1 MRPYTDLVKRLALLL
16 GALALIGCASSG
28 GSSQTGGYVSTTS
41 RGGYQSI
48 QFESSGR
55 VFGENFDYMTTA
67 TGYRGVLREELATM
81 ESSDGER
88 ITGSRGGSIIDL
100 HVEYEGASLRISG
113 MFAGRLGRMVFDA
126 GELTS
131 TLWQLFDATGPA
143 TRAGVQR
150 QARLQ
155 RRSHRP
161 GGGAAA
167 RRDPPVATA
176 PAGDA
181 AGDAVLSVTPG

>member
-1 MRPYTDLVKRLALLL
+1 MRPYTDFVKRLALLL

-131 TLWQLFDATGPA
+131 TFGSCSMQLVRQRGLVFSGK
-143 TRAGVQR
+143 RACSDGR
-150 QARLQ
+150 I
-155 RRSHRP
+155 
-161 GGGAAA
+161 
-167 RRDPPVATA
+167 A
-176 PAGDA
+176 PA
-181 AGDAVLSVTPG
+181 VVQLPGEILRLPPHRRAMLLATLFYL